1 MLKVMR
7 RLALG
12 TTFWFA
18 ATTLAAA
25 NDRLPV
31 NVGVNVGGVND
42 YAVESF
48 FVNAEMQARHW
59 GSPTTPW
66 DEAVNVDTLG
76 WPTQDAGVVVLCC
89 VADVNGNSELP
100 GTYSLSFSGIATV
113 GFDVYAGTVSNMQ
126 YDAATNTSTA
136 DLTLADSGAGTS
148 LMLSF
153 TNTQRTQGSPVGS
166 GVTNVQV
173 IRPQLAPNGQAWW
186 TSANQVFTTP
196 FLTLLQPFSTLR
208 FMDFTDTNGEDV
220 HGWGER
226 TTPQMATQQSPNGA
240 AWEYAILLANTLQKD
255 IWINVPDQVGA
266 EYWTRLATLM
276 KTTLDPS
283 LHIYTEY
290 SNEVWNYSFPQAVR
304 NQRAAQR
311 IVKAD
316 PESPLALRCHQRK
329 NCRYAWGERL
339 VGLRALQI
347 GQAFASVYGA
357 NAPSVVRPVYA
368 TQLGQTYFVGLVM
381 SMITEA
387 FGPPKNYL
395 YGLAQAPYW
404 SGDNSLDGLT
414 AKQELQNAAANL
426 ATLAQPEHDFAVWAT
441 EYGLHSI
448 TYEGGPGMSGTASLQ
463 AKIDANLKP
472 EMGRLVR
479 KSIQDAVASD
489 ASLYMYYNDAGTYG
503 QYGMWGLTEDVFDL
517 TTPKLTGVAA
527 VVAQGQ
533 QKLTVGNVLPAA
545 IVAATPD
552 ICFGG
557 SYIGDGGAYVYL
569 RPRGRC
575 GYLINAPEGGSYSVV
590 LSVGNYYGA
599 STAQLTLDRHAKA
612 QVAIPDTGG
621 NIDNWTN
628 TNTVTLSL
636 AAGLHVLSVESTGT
650 QGFAMQTVSVGTG
663 APK

>member
-1 MLKVMR
+1 MR
-7 RLALG
+7 KALFYG
-12 TTFWFA
+12 AAFWFA
-18 ATTLAAA
+18 ANAMARA
-25 NDRLPV
+25 SDRVAV

-66 DEAVNVDTLG
+66 DEAAPVDALG

-89 VADVNGNSELP
+89 VADANGNSALP

-113 GFDVYAGTVSNMQ
+113 GFVAFPGTVSNMQ
-126 YDAATNTSTA
+126 YNAATNTSTA

-153 TNTQRTQGSPVGS
+153 TNTQRTQTAPVGS

-186 TSANQVFTTP
+186 TRANQVFTTP
-196 FLTLLQPFSTLR
+196 FLALLQPFSTLR
-208 FMDFTDTNGEDV
+208 FMDFTATNTEHV
-220 HGWGER
+220 HAWHER

-240 AWEYAILLANTLQKD
+240 AWEYAILLANILHKD
-255 IWINVPDQVGA
+255 IWVNLPDQA
-266 EYWTRLATLM
+266 DTDYWTRLATLM

-290 SNEVWNYSFPQAVR
+290 SNEVWNYSFAQAVR
-304 NQRAAQR
+304 NQRAAER

-316 PESPLALRCHQRK
+316 RNSPLALHCHARK

-357 NAPSVVRPVYA
+357 NAAAVLRPVYA
-368 TQLGQTYFVGLVM
+368 TQLGQTYFAGLVM
-381 SMITEA
+381 SMISEA

-404 SGDNSLDGLT
+404 TGDNSLEGLT
-414 AKQELQNAAANL
+414 ARQELQNAAANL

-441 EYGLHSI
+441 DYGLQSI

-463 AKIDANLKP
+463 AKIDANVMP
-472 EMGRLVR
+472 AMGRLVR
-479 KSIQDAVASD
+479 KSIEDATASGT
-489 ASLYMYYNDAGTYG
+489 SLYMYYNDAGTYS
-503 QYGMWGLTEDVFDL
+503 QYGMWGLTQDVFDL

-527 VVAQGQ
+527 VMAQGR
-533 QKLTVGNVLPAA
+533 QKLKVGNLLPDS

-552 ICFGG
+552 ICSGRNFIGG
-557 SYIGDGGAYVYL
+557 GGAYLYID
-569 RPRGRC
+569 PHGDC
-575 GYLINAPEGGSYSVV
+575 GYLINAPTGGSYNVV

-599 STAQLTLDRHAKA
+599 STAELRLDRHAAA

-621 NIDNWTN
+621 NINNWTN
-628 TNTVTLSL
+628 TNTVALKL
-636 AAGLHVLSVESTGT
+636 AAGLHVLSVKSTGT
-650 QGFAMQTVSVGTG
+650 QGFAMQTVSVMNNSE
-663 APK
+663 K